1 MKRHALISLVMVASS
16 AFAAQPPSMLD
27 FSNNET
33 LTVKLSSVDI
43 NRLVVRDD
51 KITNV
56 VCPSGFCTLPM
67 GQGAAGSAIPL
78 DKSGAAL
85 IALNVEEPF
94 TFYVSTLKGKN
105 FGVFV
110 TPLRIPAVTT
120 EFVSSERDTSAAFT
134 FEASSPYQEMLV
146 EVMKSMMRFQDT
158 QTVPEGFVYTK
169 IEEKKRKPAELDVIP
184 RHVFSGH
191 LFSGLIYEVKNNAPS
206 DIKLNNTRFY
216 VNGLRALSL
225 DKKVLRAGESTL
237 MYQIVS
243 GEWM

>member
-1 MKRHALISLVMVASS
+1 MKYWLFPLLILSTS
-16 AFAAQPPSMLD
+16 AMAAQPSIMS

-33 LTVKLSSVDI
+33 LTTKLSSVDI

-67 GQGAAGSAIPL
+67 GSGDQGSAIPL

-85 IALNVEEPF
+85 ISLNVEEPF
-94 TFYVSTLKGKN
+94 TFYISTLKGKN

-110 TPLRIPAVTT
+110 TPLRIPAITT
-120 EFVSSERDTSAAFT
+120 EFVSSERDTGEAFK

-146 EVMKSMMRFQDT
+146 DLMKSMMRFNDT
-158 QTVPEGFVYTK
+158 QTPPEGYVYTK
-169 IEEKKRKPAELDVIP
+169 IAEKKRKPAVLDVIP
-184 RHVFSGH
+184 RRVFSGH
-191 LFSGLIYEVKNNAPS
+191 LFSGLVYEVKNNGS
-206 DIKLNNTRFY
+206 SEVTLNNTRFY
-216 VNGLRALSL
+216 VNGLRALSV

-243 GEWM
+243 GEWML